1 MFQNI
6 MRTVKNILLEDKKSR
21 SSDKWLYSVMIER
34 GDNDGLTSRE
44 RRRLVYLIRK
54 GKLPNFATVMRSRQY
69 VQSQSPELTERI
81 TARQRAE
88 LEEIYR
94 LEFRGK

>member
-1 MFQNI
+1 MFKNI
-6 MRTVKNILLEDKKSR
+6 KRTVKNILSEDEKSR
-21 SSDKWLYSVMIER
+21 SSDKWLYSILVER
-34 GDNDGLTSRE
+34 GENDGLTARE

-69 VQSQSPELTERI
+69 IQAQSPELTEKI

-94 LEFRGK
+94 QEFRGN